1 MGSKFISD
9 LRILFDQII
18 CLSNIIC
25 WSKNKSFKSSPWI
38 LLYSKNY
45 TTNLSRNNLNNLPR
59 FFCILKK
66 KNLLSNKYTANTFL
80 YIEK

>member
-9 LRILFDQII
+9 LRILFDRII

-25 WSKNKSFKSSPWI
+25 WSKIKSFKSPSWI

-45 TTNLSRNNLNNLPR
+45 IKKLSGNNLNNLSR
-59 FFCILKK
+59 FFYILKK
-66 KNLLSNKYTANTFL
+66 KNLLSNKY
-80 YIEK
+80 K

>member
-9 LRILFDQII
+9 LRILFDRII

-25 WSKNKSFKSSPWI
+25 WSKIKSFKSPPWI

-45 TTNLSRNNLNNLPR
+45 ITNLSRSNLNNLPR
-59 FFCILKK
+59 FFE
-66 KNLLSNKYTANTFL
+66 Y
-80 YIEK
+80 

>member
-25 WSKNKSFKSSPWI
+25 WSKIKSFKSPPWI
-38 LLYSKNY
+38 LLYFKNY
-45 TTNLSRNNLNNLPR
+45 ITNLSRSNLNNLLV
-59 FFCILKK
+59 FSVYWKK
-66 KNLLSNKYTANTFL
+66 KFIIK
-80 YIEK
+80 